1 MMPEKR
7 VQQCRAR
14 RRAVWCAAAAITLGA
29 SWAFAQEDPLAGP
42 RGANGAKRA
51 TLVEI
56 DYAGRLKPREGT
68 IEEAALRVL
77 EVDDATRSRLD
88 AVLQERARLMDE
100 LVSRNLR
107 TLIRLGSASES
118 GRKIEA
124 LTHAISLWE
133 KGQPI
138 REKGSL
144 RSRLAAQLDEAQRRR
159 FNGLIEEYLHAARRD
174 GVEPGGKPKAW
185 IEVALQERFRGLSS
199 EVERSFAR
207 QTTNGEEEAEAFFD
221 GLGLS
226 PEQTQHIRQ
235 TFENFV
241 LERGFNP
248 TQGEQALVAAQVLA
262 YLDEDARQRVI
273 ERFADQEAAKKRA
286 EEEAM
291 GPEANEPAM
300 NGRQERSAG
309 GEGERGSPKKGE
321 AKEPMRSPK

>member
-1 MMPEKR
+1 MMPGMRLQQRRGPGR
-7 VQQCRAR
+7 VA
-14 RRAVWCAAAAITLGA
+14 WCMAAAIGLVA
-29 SWAFAQEDPLAGP
+29 PMALAQDDPLAGP
-42 RGANGAKRA
+42 QGANVAKRA
-51 TLVEI
+51 TLVEV
-56 DYAGRLKPREGT
+56 DYAGRLRPPEGT

-77 EVDDATRSRLD
+77 EVDDATRARLD

-124 LTHAISLWE
+124 LTHAIALWE
-133 KGQPI
+133 KGQAI

-144 RSRLAAQLDEAQRRR
+144 RSRLAAELDSTQRRR
-159 FNGLIEEYLHAARRD
+159 FNGLIEEYLQAARRD
-174 GVEPGGKPKAW
+174 GIEPGGKPKAW
-185 IEVALQERFRGLSS
+185 IEVVLQERFRGLLG
-199 EVERSFAR
+199 EIERSFAR
-207 QTTNGEEEAEAFFD
+207 QSTNGEEETDAFFD

-226 PEQTQHIRQ
+226 PEQTQHVRQ

-241 LERGFNP
+241 LERGFSP

-273 ERFADQEAAKKRA
+273 ERFADQDAAKNKA

-291 GPEANEPAM
+291 GQEATRP
-300 NGRQERSAG
+300 Q
-309 GEGERGSPKKGE
+309 
-321 AKEPMRSPK
+321 

>member
-1 MMPEKR
+1 MPMMR
-7 VQQCRAR
+7 VQQR
-14 RRAVWCAAAAITLGA
+14 RVQGRVAWCVCVAIGLVAPMALG
-29 SWAFAQEDPLAGP
+29 QPDPLAGP
-42 RGANGAKRA
+42 QGANVAKRA

-56 DYAGRLKPREGT
+56 DYAGRLKPPEGT
-68 IEEAALRVL
+68 IEEAALRLLDVN
-77 EVDDATRSRLD
+77 DATRAGLD
-88 AVLQERARLMDE
+88 VVLQERARLMDE

-124 LTHAISLWE
+124 MTHAISLWE
-133 KGQPI
+133 KGRAI

-144 RSRLAAQLDEAQRRR
+144 RSRLAAELDAAQRRR
-159 FNGLIEEYLHAARRD
+159 FSGLIEEYLQAARRD

-185 IEVALQERFRGLSS
+185 IEVVLQERFRGLSS

-207 QTTNGEEEAEAFFD
+207 QSTNGEEETDAFFD

-241 LERGFNP
+241 LERGFSP

-273 ERFADQEAAKKRA
+273 ERFADQEAANKKVDA
-286 EEEAM
+286 EMLGEKVKEA
-291 GPEANEPAM
+291 AM
-300 NGRQERSAG
+300 RGRDGRSAG
-309 GEGERGSPKKGE
+309 GQGE
-321 AKEPMRSPK
+321 AKQPQERERPAGSPE